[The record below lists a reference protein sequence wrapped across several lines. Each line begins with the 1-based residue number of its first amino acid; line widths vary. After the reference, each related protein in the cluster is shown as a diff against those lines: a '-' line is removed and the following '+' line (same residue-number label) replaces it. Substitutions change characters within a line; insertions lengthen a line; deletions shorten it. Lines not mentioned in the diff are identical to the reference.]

1 MPRQDRCLR
10 GKTGAFSEAALN
22 SPGTALTLTRRAG
35 NICRIWGRKEGSNAL
50 IVAHLTCRRAPD
62 LGGCTSAVERSERCF
77 GRSIESWHSRHQSDD
92 RFAASSHSKSA
103 PVVPTTGSVPS
114 PLAPN
119 TGVGGLPLTSTSSG
133 APAAAAATS
142 TSGAI
147 APPSGTASLGA
158 MGRDMPECMAAWDNR
173 THITKSRWKEICKRS
188 LADLDL

>member
-35 NICRIWGRKEGSNAL
+35 NICRIWGRKEGSNAF

-92 RFAASSHSKSA
+92 RFAASSHSKSRA
-103 PVVPTTGSVPS
+103 CRPNCGIGAVSACAKYWCGRPS
-114 PLAPN
+114 PHLNLVGSARSSSSDIHLWSHCTPERN
-119 TGVGGLPLTSTSSG
+119 SFFGRHGSRYARVHGGLG
-133 APAAAAATS
+133 
-142 TSGAI
+142 
-147 APPSGTASLGA
+147 
-158 MGRDMPECMAAWDNR
+158 
-173 THITKSRWKEICKRS
+173 
-188 LADLDL
+188 